1 MHIQDTGVCH
11 PVDVPSALAVAGVA
25 HRRGQILVLVRK
37 EKTEEKL
44 DLFLILLLGGCLM
57 VMLCMS

>member
-1 MHIQDTGVCH
+1 MYIQNAGVCH
-11 PVDVPSALAVAGVA
+11 PVDNPSALAVVGAA
-25 HRRGQILVLVRK
+25 HRCGQILVLVCK

-57 VMLCMS
+57 VML